1 MTLTT
6 HRKKKSIMPVKGYYE
21 RARMF
26 GYIALLVGMAVVAYY
41 IFQFFTS

>member
-1 MTLTT
+1 MAVTT
-6 HRKKKSIMPVKGYYE
+6 HRKKKGIMPVKGYYE

-26 GYIALLVGMAVVAYY
+26 GYIALLVGLGVMAYY

>member
-1 MTLTT
+1 MTT

-26 GYIALLVGMAVVAYY
+26 GYIALLVGLSVVAYY
-41 IFQFFTS
+41 LYQYFTS